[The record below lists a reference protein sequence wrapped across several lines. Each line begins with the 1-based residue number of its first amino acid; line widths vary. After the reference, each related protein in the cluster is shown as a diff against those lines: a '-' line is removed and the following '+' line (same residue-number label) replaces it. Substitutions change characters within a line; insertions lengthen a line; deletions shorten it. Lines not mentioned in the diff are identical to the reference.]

1 MICWICKSAE
11 ADTKEHIIK
20 KSDITRAFGKGSYKG
35 GNALVHVKN
44 GKISDI
50 QGANSN
56 KIKYEASLCKAC
68 NGANTQP
75 FDKAYDKFISYIYAN
90 ETSILKKRF
99 IDFFDVY
106 GEEFEKGQR
115 NLYKYYAKSF
125 GCRLVDAGEVVPS
138 DIPSLLF
145 KDSFST
151 GLRINF
157 AVNEDVLTMP
167 NEDRNGFIGKGELTA
182 WLDKADNKKLNEY
195 TWSEHVSWLFAFFWY
210 NKFPDGCLGST
221 WVSDNQFIYLG
232 SFESLD
238 SEQHTNFRHDGLD
251 DSSHHTIA

>member
-1 MICWICKSAE
+1 MICWICNATEAE
-11 ADTKEHIIK
+11 TKEHIIK
-20 KSDITRAFGKGSYKG
+20 KSDITRAFGKGSYSG
-35 GNALVHVKN
+35 GNAPVHVKN

-115 NLYKYYAKSF
+115 DLYKYYAKSF

-138 DIPSLLF
+138 DILSLFF
-145 KDSFST
+145 KESFST

-157 AVNEDVLTMP
+157 AVNEDVLIMP
-167 NEDRNGFIGKGELTA
+167 NEDRNGFIGKGDLIG
-182 WLDKADNKKLNEY
+182 WSNKSETKKITEYTEY
-195 TWSEHVSWLFAFFWY
+195 TWSEHVTWLFAFFWY

-221 WVSDNQFIYLG
+221 WVADRQFIYLG

-238 SEQHTNFRHDGLD
+238 NEQRTNFRHD
-251 DSSHHTIA
+251 